1 MRQPFQVL
9 VYAARVAGDDWEYL
23 LLRRVPSRGSFWQG
37 ITGGVEEGEDLA
49 GAAMRE
55 LAEEAGLVPS
65 ALEQIDYCYTLSMQD
80 EWRELYAAG
89 VEEIVEYVFLALVDT
104 HQEPTLSWEHD
115 AWQWCSL
122 DEALELLTYPGNIE
136 ALKSCDRFVENTRK
150 PQVMEEVLK

>member
-9 VYAARVAGDDWEYL
+9 VYPARIAGDDWEYL
-23 LLRRVPSRGSFWQG
+23 LLRRVPSRGGFWQG

-49 GAAMRE
+49 GTAMRE

-65 ALEQIDYCYTLSMQD
+65 ALEQMDCSYSLLMQD

-89 VEEIVEYVFLALVDT
+89 VEEIVEYVFVAFIDRQ
-104 HQEPTLSWEHD
+104 QEPAISWEHD

-122 DEALELLTYPGNIE
+122 DEALELLTYPENKE
-136 ALKSCDRFVENTRK
+136 ALKSCARFVQTRASAK
-150 PQVMEEVLK
+150 

>member
-9 VYAARVAGDDWEYL
+9 VYPARVAGDDWEYL
-23 LLRRVPSRGSFWQG
+23 LLRRVPSRGGFWQG

-49 GAAMRE
+49 ETAMRE

-65 ALEQIDYCYTLSMQD
+65 ALEQMDCSYTLSMQD

-89 VEEIVEYVFLALVDT
+89 VEEIVEYVFVALVDRQ
-104 HQEPTLSWEHD
+104 QEPTLSWEHD

-122 DEALELLTYPGNIE
+122 DEALGLLTYPENIE
-136 ALKSCDRFVENTRK
+136 ALKSCDRFVTTWASAR
-150 PQVMEEVLK
+150 